1 MTDEE
6 LAALDRQLVAN
17 EARKNYLY
25 DDATGKRIT
34 QGSTVIGHPTW
45 GIGFNCD
52 ALPFTDAAID
62 AQFQEVRTSIINQI
76 FNRLPWTQRLPTG
89 PLRAIIDVGYNAGVD
104 GLLGFHKMLAA
115 AENGDF
121 NTAATEIV
129 NSQLAAGRAHRL
141 AALMRS

>member
-1 MTDEE
+1 MTADDV
-6 LAALDRQLVAN
+6 AALDRQLVAN

-34 QGSTVIGHPTW
+34 KGSTVIGHPTW

-62 AQFQEVRTSIINQI
+62 AQFEEVRTNLVNGI
-76 FNRLPWTQRLPTG
+76 FNALPWTQRLPIG

-115 AENGDF
+115 AERGDY
-121 NTAATEIV
+121 NTAAKEIID
-129 NSQLAAGRAHRL
+129 SGLAPARAQRL